1 MQNQDNQA
9 PVSSPQA
16 PMEDDEINLM
26 DILLTIAKYNRFII
40 AFTAIFTVLAVVY
53 ALLQPIVYT
62 SKTVIL
68 PPQTNASS
76 ASALLGNLGNLDNLD

>member
-16 PMEDDEINLM
+16 PMEDDEINFGDML
-26 DILLTIAKYNRFII
+26 ITIAKYNRFII
-40 AFTAIFTVLAVVY
+40 AFTAISAVLAVVY
-53 ALLQPIVYT
+53 SLLQPIVYT

-68 PPQTNASS
+68 PPRV
-76 ASALLGNLGNLDNLD
+76 D